1 MVTVLSYS
9 SIIAARVTSVI
20 LFNPC
25 QKSNLRMRT
34 GHSLQYLLGKFL
46 LMSEDTKLL
55 SRGSDWTRLLTDPDL
70 VTHIGKLLQTYRD
83 VSPEQREAALLHAM
97 REIKD
102 AAIKGREQQAKPPE
116 NAQPGESKK
125 EESKPEESKPE
136 ESKQELS
143 KQEEPVKIEG
153 TVEQN
158 VASVAAAE
166 PVPASASAPTADSV
180 AASAASSAASP
191 APVSTPAAQAAPPAE
206 LPRPEPMDQA
216 PPFEPAAFAP
226 EAGRRRFQRVKC
238 YVAVEIH
245 IDGQEAP
252 VWGNLANVSRGG
264 CLVETASAVPSG
276 KVLEIGLW
284 VASGKI
290 WVKGVILSGVATRSA
305 SFGVRVKFSESELSE
320 KEHLREF
327 LKFVETSARKS
338 QSEKAYVTQL
348 KS

>member
-1 MVTVLSYS
+1 
-9 SIIAARVTSVI
+9 
-20 LFNPC
+20 
-25 QKSNLRMRT
+25 
-34 GHSLQYLLGKFL
+34 
-46 LMSEDTKLL
+46 MSEDTKLL

-70 VTHIGKLLQTYRD
+70 VSHIGRLLQTYRD
-83 VSPEQREAALLHAM
+83 VSPEQRESALLLAM

-102 AAIKGREQQAKPPE
+102 AAIKAREQQEKPLENAPPE
-116 NAQPGESKK
+116 EAKK
-125 EESKPEESKPE
+125 EEDKNEDIKIEESV
-136 ESKQELS
+136 EL
-143 KQEEPVKIEG
+143 
-153 TVEQN
+153 N
-158 VASVAAAE
+158 LASD
-166 PVPASASAPTADSV
+166 PATAPPSASAEA
-180 AASAASSAASP
+180 SAASP
-191 APVSTPAAQAAPPAE
+191 APDSTPAAEPAPPAELARPEPAE

-216 PPFEPAAFAP
+216 PPFEPASFAP

-290 WVKGVILSGVATRSA
+290 WVKGVILSGIATRSA